1 MRNFVPCLRSRLMV
15 RVAAVALASGSVAAC
30 SSDSS
35 RFGEDPFSNP
45 FKSASAS
52 PAPAQRSEGDFSTG
66 AVRPVPADR
75 VERGPLSAPSAAQS
89 RPMYGYGGGA
99 SSGGGYQSSRVE
111 PRSTGAVSAPR
122 PAPMASADSNWS
134 SSGGTMITVG
144 RGETVHTIS
153 ARYGVPASAIMKA
166 NGLTTANIGEGRQIM
181 LPTYS
186 ASAGG
191 YRAAAAAPVAPV
203 ASVEPKAFGARAV
216 APAPRAEIAVVA
228 PKPVAPKVTV
238 AAAAPAVDAKVKMR
252 FEQGA
257 QPKGFEAKIAEPKIA
272 EPRPVEIKTAQVRA
286 PEVKVEAKLPD
297 AKAKLPAV
305 KSEQAFAA
313 APAKVQAPGDDNVKT
328 AALKVDPAP
337 AAEPAGPSFRWPAR
351 GRVISAYGSKSSG
364 ASNDGVN
371 IAVPEGTDIK
381 ASDDGVV
388 AYAGSELKGF
398 GNLVLIRHSNGWVTA
413 YAHNSALEVKRGE
426 TVRRGQIIA
435 KSGSSGNVTSPQL
448 HFEVR
453 KGAQTVDPMK
463 HLPDA

>member
-30 SSDSS
+30 SSDST

-45 FKSASAS
+45 FKSASS
-52 PAPAQRSEGDFSTG
+52 APARSSDGDIPTG
-66 AVRPVPADR
+66 AVRPAPSDR
-75 VERGPLSAPSAAQS
+75 VERAPLGAPSAAQS
-89 RPMYGYGGGA
+89 RPMYGYGGGP
-99 SSGGGYQSSRVE
+99 GGGSYQSSRLE
-111 PRSTGAVSAPR
+111 PRSTATVSAPR
-122 PAPMASADSNWS
+122 PAPMASADPNWS

-166 NGLTTANIGEGRQIM
+166 NNLSSADVGEGRQIL

-191 YRAAAAAPVAPV
+191 YRAAAAAPA
-203 ASVEPKAFGARAV
+203 EPKAFGARA
-216 APAPRAEIAVVA
+216 ALPAPRAEISVAA
-228 PKPVAPKVTV
+228 PKPVAPKVAV
-238 AAAAPAVDAKVKMR
+238 ATPAVDAKVKMR

-257 QPKGFEAKIAEPKIA
+257 QAKGFEAKPVEPK
-272 EPRPVEIKTAQVRA
+272 PVEIKTAQVRA
-286 PEVKVEAKLPD
+286 PEIKAEAKLPEV
-297 AKAKLPAV
+297 KAKLPAV

-313 APAKVQAPGDDNVKT
+313 APAKVQAPVDDNVKT

-371 IAVPEGTDIK
+371 IAVPEGTDVK

-435 KSGSSGNVTSPQL
+435 KSGSTGNVTSPQL